1 MGTYLKT
8 FSLSLCL
15 LLAAC
20 TWQTSDVKGPPMQSA
35 IVGIDISKY
44 QGDVDFKQLK
54 ASGITYV
61 FIRASEGNTYQDPE
75 FKSHFAKAK
84 AAGLTV
90 SAYHFYETNDA
101 PNSQLENFTQ
111 LVKLSVGDLPPVVDI
126 ERLHQQDDTRLSENL
141 QVYLNGLE
149 RHYGVKPIIYTGLNF
164 ANQHVTRFSQ
174 YPLWLAE
181 YGRTQPTLPSGWSQW
196 TFWQWSQSH
205 ALKGIDGKVDAD
217 KFNGDA
223 RSFAK
228 LLIK

>member
-1 MGTYLKT
+1 MGPFLKCLN
-8 FSLSLCL
+8 LSLCL

-20 TWQTSDVKGPPMQSA
+20 AWQPNDPLKTSVRPDIMGV
-35 IVGIDISKY
+35 DISKY

-61 FIRASEGNTYQDPE
+61 FIRASEGNTYQDPKFE
-75 FKSHFAKAK
+75 SHFSQAK
-84 AAGLTV
+84 AAGLIV

-101 PNSQLENFTQ
+101 PNSQLDNFTQ
-111 LVKLSVGDLPPVVDI
+111 LVTLSTGDLPPVVDI
-126 ERLHQQDDTRLSENL
+126 ERLHQQDDTQLSENL

-149 RHYGVKPIIYTGLNF
+149 SHYGVKPIIYTGLNF
-164 ANQHVTRFSQ
+164 ANQHITRFSH

-181 YGRTQPTLPSGWSQW
+181 YGRAEPTLPTGWSQW

-205 ALKGIDGKVDAD
+205 VLKGIDGKVDAD

-223 RSFAK
+223 HSFAK